1 MAIQYTFTSHCVAF
15 PSKLVAQ
22 EGGEHIYNIEL
33 TSNTD
38 NGNLV
43 AKGDFIDL
51 DLYKEAAVTTFA
63 GKIQKQAANGNWYVE
78 VVTPGDALFVYMQA
92 FIAEDWTNTFKKES
106 NFYNAK
112 GDTVRGY
119 ALHVGDV
126 FEVSELGF
134 TGTPVAGATVSCENK
149 KLKVASEE
157 EEGGGE

>member
-1 MAIQYTFTSHCVAF
+1 MAIKYVIDTHAVAF

-22 EGGEHIYNIEL
+22 NGGEHIYNIEL
-33 TSNTD
+33 TSDTD

-78 VVTPGDALFVYMQA
+78 VTDPGDALFVYMQA

-119 ALHVGDV
+119 ALHKGDV
-126 FEVSELGF
+126 FEVSAEGF
-134 TGTPVAGATVSCENK
+134 TGTPEAGKTLTCENK
-149 KLKVASEE
+149 KLKVD
-157 EEGGGE
+157 EGGE